1 MMSEGQELA
10 VEIGA
15 AVIGTAQPFL
25 LRTYADTTYGTLIPQ
40 IGAYGTP
47 SCLAG
52 IVAGGAATIA
62 GIASLLYGKGIQDRA
77 LAKIALSYGVPAVT
91 ASLIIAYMTP
101 TIATQAKSQAV
112 FSPQKAAASGAQAAT
127 TAAARNLAALTPQ
140 QRSGLGVY

>member
-1 MMSEGQELA
+1 MRGYVDYMMSEGQELA

-77 LAKIALSYGVPAVT
+77 LAKIALSYGVPAGEVPGGIF
-91 ASLIIAYMTP
+91 APEGSCIRCP
-101 TIATQAKSQAV
+101 GSNHCS
-112 FSPQKAAASGAQAAT
+112 SP
-127 TAAARNLAALTPQ
+127 
-140 QRSGLGVY
+140 